1 MYLTENWPKC
11 NAIDIIYNSAT
22 VTTWIFV
29 GTGEW
34 RNNDQFKGSFAD
46 IQQVLMWNF
55 NHTNV

>member
-29 GTGEW
+29 GTDEW

-46 IQQVLMWNF
+46 I
-55 NHTNV
+55 